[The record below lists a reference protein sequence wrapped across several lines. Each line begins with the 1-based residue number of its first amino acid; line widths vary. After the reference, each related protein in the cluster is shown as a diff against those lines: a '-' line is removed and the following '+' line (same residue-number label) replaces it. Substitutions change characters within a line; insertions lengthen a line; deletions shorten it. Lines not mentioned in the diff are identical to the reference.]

1 MRKQRNRILRN
12 NTVAL
17 FTIGMACL
25 LIVPS
30 TFAEILLVSTRELEQ
45 YVNESNRNG
54 SNTHAFYETSDVF
67 EMQSAEALETSDG
80 YIIDQSQIHTN
91 NHRYSANGWY
101 LVQSFKP
108 SLSILAKID
117 LLLELKGYGHEN
129 EILELSIKEKLD
141 IDEPPLALATISY
154 SDFNEKEIWAE
165 FLFDNVTL
173 VPDRT
178 YFIYLYQQGFGDCY
192 WYGIY
197 NKDYYQRGYAY
208 GYNIA
213 LNTWEN
219 LSDPS
224 IFPDFDFC
232 FKTYSYGDNNP
243 PEILDI
249 HGPLKGKPKVSC
261 EYNVTVSDDEHN
273 QIFLY
278 VDWDDGTT
286 TNWLGPYN
294 SSKSLSVNHTWM
306 NKGSYT
312 LSVRAKD
319 DLGNMGDWF
328 TLEVSMPRTMNQ
340 FFLFEH
346 IFDVGSLCSWIHQ
359 IVSAH
364 T

>member
-1 MRKQRNRILRN
+1 
-12 NTVAL
+12 
-17 FTIGMACL
+17 MACL

-30 TFAEILLVSTRELEQ
+30 TFAEVLLVSTRELEQ
-45 YVNESNRNG
+45 YVGESNKNS
-54 SNTHAFYETSDVF
+54 SNIHTFYG
-67 EMQSAEALETSDG
+67 TSDG
-80 YIIDQSQIHTN
+80 YILDQSQIHTN

-108 SLSILAKID
+108 SLSVLAKID
-117 LLLELKGYGHEN
+117 LLLELKGYGNEN

-141 IDEPPLALATISY
+141 IDEPSLAMTTVSY

-173 VPDRT
+173 VPDKT
-178 YFIYLYQQGFGDCY
+178 YFIYLYQKGFGDCY
-192 WYGIY
+192 WYGNY
-197 NKDYYQRGYAY
+197 NKDYYERGYAY
-208 GYNIA
+208 GYNIG

-243 PEILDI
+243 PEILDV
-249 HGPLKGKPKVSC
+249 HGPLQGKPKVSC

-273 QIFLY
+273 QIFLF

-286 TNWLGPYN
+286 TNWIGPYN
-294 SSKSLSVNHTWM
+294 SSKPLSVNHTWM
-306 NKGSYT
+306 KKGSYT

-319 DLGNMGDWF
+319 DLGNMGDWYSI
-328 TLEVSMPRTMNQ
+328 EVSMPRTMNP

-346 IFDVGSLCSWIHQ
+346 IFDVGSLCSWIRQ

-364 T
+364 A